1 MRTRRLRAWE
11 RKRER
16 RRRENTTTNKDA
28 ERRKKKKATHRDRTA
43 AIVFITYFSTGTLS
57 FLAIYPLS
65 GPFRFASNRQRCTA
79 SSPYCLTRIL
89 VIVNGLTRHF
99 SFSAPKTSPVLLS
112 RSRVVVCCCCTS
124 LSSRHSIDG
133 PPRSWSCRSTFPPSA
148 TSLAPPRAL
157 CPIH

>member
-1 MRTRRLRAWE
+1 MLG
-11 RKRER
+11 RER
-16 RRRENTTTNKDA
+16 EREGEERIRQQTKTRKE
-28 ERRKKKKATHRDRTA
+28 ERRKKKEATHRDRTA

-65 GPFRFASNRQRCTA
+65 GPFRFASNRQTCTA

-112 RSRVVVCCCCTS
+112 RSRVVVCCCTS

-133 PPRSWSCRSTFPPSA
+133 PPRSWSCRSTLPPSA
-148 TSLAPPRAL
+148 TLLAPPRAL